1 MGSPKCGRRRR
12 RPRGGPRR
20 LPRVGTTSGLSL
32 SGGSHSAS
40 KAAQQPSVRFK
51 AREEH
56 YAASVGHVRWLQIC
70 LQKAETPTQADING
84 FSALHMAALHGRLD
98 CIKMLVEKYSVNVD
112 LGSLTGWRAI
122 HLVLSK
128 EAGGMAL
135 ECLQYLIKKGAD
147 VNVQNHN
154 GVSPLHKAASEG
166 RENCIQPLVDA
177 GADVHA
183 KDADGQEPLDLCK
196 MWGHKATAKCL
207 RSAIWKREKASFAQE
222 VCRLNEIKMECEARR
237 KEFLIRQQAELDF
250 CNHWAYNEWLAKK
263 GLPLPSDRILGFLGS
278 RRQSANLWK
287 YVGKTSLPV
296 PVPSPT
302 SLDLEKRPAAQ
313 VPRKPHWAWNFSTN
327 PSSAPATCIFR
338 PNTIRIGVDPEKV
351 PDPDFTSFLFLY
363 KNAFGQPEIQID
375 NMEKVP
381 FVPDLP
387 FDVLEKSLYPR
398 ARHTRLE
405 VPEDLRPRHLLDLK
419 HRRPPGPEHQWTDQM
434 AVSLRQTLDPTFLG
448 TLKTHLSSYSDPK
461 WLSPGPALDRAQGS
475 ETSSLLSNSSRREE

>member
-1 MGSPKCGRRRR
+1 MKGRE
-12 RPRGGPRR
+12 G
-20 LPRVGTTSGLSL
+20 LPFPEEKGWRVPPL
-32 SGGSHSAS
+32 
-40 KAAQQPSVRFK
+40 
-51 AREEH
+51 
-56 YAASVGHVRWLQIC
+56 WW
-70 LQKAETPTQADING
+70 
-84 FSALHMAALHGRLD
+84 SALQ
-98 CIKMLVEKYSVNVD
+98 
-112 LGSLTGWRAI
+112 GWRAPLKRERGPEEGLLRAP
-122 HLVLSK
+122 HGGFAWPVGLHQD
-128 EAGGMAL
+128 AGGEVQCQCGPGQFDGL
-135 ECLQYLIKKGAD
+135 EGHPPGAEQGGGGHGAG
-147 VNVQNHN
+147 VPAVPHQERQNHN

-183 KDADGQEPLDLCK
+183 KDADSQEPLDLCK

-207 RSAIWKREKASFAQE
+207 RSAIWKREKANFAQE

-419 HRRPPGPEHQWTDQM
+419 HRRPPGPEHRWTDQM
-434 AVSLRQTLDPTFLG
+434 AVSLRQTLDPAFLG

-475 ETSSLLSNSSRREE
+475 ETSSLLSSSSRREE